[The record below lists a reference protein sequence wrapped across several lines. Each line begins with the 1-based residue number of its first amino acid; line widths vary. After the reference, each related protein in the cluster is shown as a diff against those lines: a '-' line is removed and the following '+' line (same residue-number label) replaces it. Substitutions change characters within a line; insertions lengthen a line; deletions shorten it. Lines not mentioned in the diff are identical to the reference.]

1 MENVEIHEFMM
12 FIINDILNDSA
23 AEQVQN
29 FQDDLNILFCEVF
42 FLENNAILLF
52 LVL

>member
-42 FLENNAILLF
+42 FF
-52 LVL
+52 YRK